1 MADRTEA
8 NETKYKTY
16 CSTLTKIEC
25 RAKIDYYN
33 NKCVEVKSNMKNL
46 WLVINQAIG
55 KHSDKST
62 VIKSIKV
69 NNIHQYSSK
78 AIANELVKYF
88 STVGKT
94 FAEKI
99 PNAETSIGDYLSKI
113 NNCGNNIFLQPTVRL
128 KSLE

>member
-1 MADRTEA
+1 
-8 NETKYKTY
+8 
-16 CSTLTKIEC
+16 
-25 RAKIDYYN
+25 
-33 NKCVEVKSNMKNL
+33 MKNL

-62 VIKSIKV
+62 VIESIKV

-113 NNCGNNIFLQPTVRL
+113 NNCGNNKFLQPTVRL